1 MFKHAKAFYQDITGW
16 SSASNTGTG
25 NNFYRADAWLA
36 RMRRIDGDTASVR
49 GPSNVWVHKPCLV
62 NERAQSGW
70 CVPCGG
76 GGIRPA
82 GDDPSLGDTMCAF
95 PDTAALKAAV
105 DACLS
110 AVPSGEACCSTDA
123 NCADPSSARC
133 GSAGCVDMPDWDVS
147 LVTDM
152 SQLFRDKSQF
162 NADISAWDTSQVT
175 DMGYMFQGAAVFNG
189 AVGTWDTSQ
198 VQSLSDMFRG
208 AAAFNQDIGNWNTSQ
223 VTNMASMFRSDALPG
238 NAFNQD
244 IGSWDTSKVTTFHR
258 MFWYATVFNQD
269 IGSWNTS
276 QVKSLSGMFRDAR
289 AFNQDISSWDTSEV
303 TVMLEVFYNAVKFN
317 QDIGSWS
324 TSKVTDMRKMFGGAT
339 DFYQD
344 ITGWSDASLTTE
356 MFAGATAWLDRVQ
369 RGDGTGTSTDG
380 PISEWV
386 HKPCLADERAQS
398 GWCVPCGGG
407 GIRPAGDDP
416 TSGDTIC
423 AFPDRAALKAAVD
436 ACLSAVP
443 SGEACCSTDASCAD
457 PSSARCGAAGCVDM
471 PDWDVSLVTDTQGL
485 FRDCPTG
492 DSSCGGVVTNT
503 SAFNADISAW
513 DTSQVTDMGYMFYGA
528 AVFNQPIG
536 TWSTSKVTNMQRMF
550 TLAGVFNQDI
560 GSWDTSQVTR
570 HGSNVQVRFGVRPR
584 HRILDYLRGGE
595 HVGDVLQ

>member
-1 MFKHAKAFYQDITGW
+1 MGYLAGDELASDVHGSHLVQPRYRLVGHLQEQEPGRTFQKAFAFNQDIGNWDTSKVTDMAGIFNEARVFNQDIGNWDLSLNTRQDSMFKHAYAFYQDITGW

-110 AVPSGEACCSTDA
+110 AVPSGEACCSTDT

-133 GSAGCVDMPDWDVS
+133 GSAGCVDMPEWDVS

-175 DMGYMFQGAAVFNG
+175 DMGYMFYGAAVFNG

-223 VTNMASMFRSDALPG
+223 VTNMASMFRSDALPR

-457 PSSARCGAAGCVDM
+457 PSSARCGARG
-471 PDWDVSLVTDTQGL
+471 
-485 FRDCPTG
+485 
-492 DSSCGGVVTNT
+492 
-503 SAFNADISAW
+503 
-513 DTSQVTDMGYMFYGA
+513 
-528 AVFNQPIG
+528 
-536 TWSTSKVTNMQRMF
+536 
-550 TLAGVFNQDI
+550 
-560 GSWDTSQVTR
+560 
-570 HGSNVQVRFGVRPR
+570 
-584 HRILDYLRGGE
+584 LRGYAGLGR
-595 HVGDVLQ
+595 VAGDGHAGPVP

>member
-1 MFKHAKAFYQDITGW
+1 M
-16 SSASNTGTG
+16 
-25 NNFYRADAWLA
+25 
-36 RMRRIDGDTASVR
+36 
-49 GPSNVWVHKPCLV
+49 
-62 NERAQSGW
+62 
-70 CVPCGG
+70 
-76 GGIRPA
+76 
-82 GDDPSLGDTMCAF
+82 
-95 PDTAALKAAV
+95 
-105 DACLS
+105 
-110 AVPSGEACCSTDA
+110 
-123 NCADPSSARC
+123 
-133 GSAGCVDMPDWDVS
+133 
-147 LVTDM
+147 
-152 SQLFRDKSQF
+152 
-162 NADISAWDTSQVT
+162 
-175 DMGYMFQGAAVFNG
+175 
-189 AVGTWDTSQ
+189 
-198 VQSLSDMFRG
+198 
-208 AAAFNQDIGNWNTSQ
+208 
-223 VTNMASMFRSDALPG
+223 
-238 NAFNQD
+238 
-244 IGSWDTSKVTTFHR
+244 TTFHR

-443 SGEACCSTDASCAD
+443 SGEACCSTDANCAD
-457 PSSARCGAAGCVDM
+457 PSSARCGSAGCVDM
-471 PDWDVSLVTDTQGL
+471 PEWDVSLVTDMQGL
-485 FRDCPTG
+485 FNG
-492 DSSCGGVVTNT
+492 KSQ
-503 SAFNADISAW
+503 FNADISAW

-528 AVFNQPIG
+528 AAFNQAIG
-536 TWSTSKVTNMQRMF
+536 T
-550 TLAGVFNQDI
+550 
-560 GSWDTSQVTR
+560 WDTSQVTDMQR
-570 HGSNVQVRFGVRPR
+570 HVRSAPPRSTKTSALGYIAGHKHESHVHDAAAFNQDIGIWDTSAGEDMKNMFCAPPRSTKISALEYLAGEGHAACSQAAAFNQDIGTWDTSQVTDMTDMFDAAAAFNQDIGIVEIPR
-584 HRILDYLRGGE
+584 RSRA
-595 HVGDVLQ
+595 